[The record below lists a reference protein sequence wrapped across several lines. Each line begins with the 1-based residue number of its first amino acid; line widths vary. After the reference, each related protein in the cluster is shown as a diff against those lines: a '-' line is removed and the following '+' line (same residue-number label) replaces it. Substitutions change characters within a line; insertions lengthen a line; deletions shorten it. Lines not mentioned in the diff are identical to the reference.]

1 MPTMRSDHFQPRGA
15 DASAVLL
22 ASGVDRE
29 EPEPGD
35 RPAPS
40 RGRSPVPPPPR
51 PEGGI
56 YRALRDAI
64 MRNLRDESD
73 RPWE

>member
-1 MPTMRSDHFQPRGA
+1 MPTTTSHHQPPRGA
-15 DASAVLL
+15 AAPVFIDAAG
-22 ASGVDRE
+22 ADRD

-35 RPAPS
+35 RRRETPGRAP
-40 RGRSPVPPPPR
+40 VPPPR